1 VKMTLPSASSASTS
15 SASTSSAVWR
25 LPLLSR
31 PVRRALAGLLSVFVL
46 WEAAAR
52 GLDLPTYV
60 LPSVTRIVQ
69 AIVDQRALLL
79 KAAGMTVMEA
89 VVGFGIGSL
98 AGLLLAIVLTMLPA
112 VRRSVLPVATALN
125 SVPVVAYAPLILLW
139 FGMGPESKIVMVAL
153 AVGFTVFLHAL
164 SGLDRVDPRAVDLMR
179 SFGADRAAIL
189 WRLRLPAA
197 IPLTAAGMR
206 VSTVRAMIVAI
217 VTEMLGAT
225 GGLGWTIFQAVLQ
238 IDFVQVWAAIFVAS
252 AISLLFFGTVNLLE
266 KRYVFWR

>member
-1 VKMTLPSASSASTS
+1 MKY
-15 SASTSSAVWR
+15 R
-25 LPLLSR
+25 LPHLSR
-31 PVRRALAGLLSVFVL
+31 SAKRATFGMIGVAVL
-46 WEAAAR
+46 WEACTRAF
-52 GLDLPTYV
+52 DLPPYV
-60 LPSVTRIVQ
+60 LPSVTQILA
-69 AIVDQRALLL
+69 AIATQHEALL
-79 KAAGMTVMEA
+79 KAARLTIMEA
-89 VVGFGIGSL
+89 VCGFLLGACAGIVF
-98 AGLLLAIVLTMLPA
+98 AVVLTMLPRA
-112 VRRSVLPVATALN
+112 RRVLLPLATALN

-139 FGMGPESKIVMVAL
+139 FGVGPESKIVMVAL

-164 SGLDRVDPRAVDLMR
+164 AGLDRVDPRVVDLMR

-238 IDFVQVWAAIFVAS
+238 IDFVQVWSAIFVAS
-252 AISLLFFGTVNLLE
+252 GASLLLFGIVNLLE
-266 KRYVFWR
+266 RRYVFWK

>member
-1 VKMTLPSASSASTS
+1 MKMNLP
-15 SASTSSAVWR
+15 R
-25 LPLLSR
+25 PSR
-31 PVRRALAGLLSVFVL
+31 ATTRAALGLLGVAVL
-46 WEAAAR
+46 WEGCAR
-52 GLDLPTYV
+52 GLDLPPYV
-60 LPSVTRIVQ
+60 LPSVSRILQ
-69 AIVDQRALLL
+69 AMVEQHALLL
-79 KAAGMTVMEA
+79 KAAGTTVMEA
-89 VVGFGIGSL
+89 LLGFL
-98 AGLLLAIVLTMLPA
+98 AGTAAGLVLALGLTMMPGA
-112 VRRSVLPVATALN
+112 RRLVLPIATALN

-164 SGLDRVDPRAVDLMR
+164 AGLDRVDQRAVDLMR

-252 AISLLFFGTVNLLE
+252 AASLVFFGIVNLLE
-266 KRYVFWR
+266 KRYVFWK